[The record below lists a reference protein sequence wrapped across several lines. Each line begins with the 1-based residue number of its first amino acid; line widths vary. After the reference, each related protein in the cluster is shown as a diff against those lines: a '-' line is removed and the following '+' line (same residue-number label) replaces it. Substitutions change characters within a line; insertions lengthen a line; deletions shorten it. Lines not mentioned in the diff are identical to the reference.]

1 VPYAFT
7 LPLNPKEAAHLPD
20 YPGRALHG
28 LFYQWLALGNY
39 TLATD
44 VHDDGGARPF
54 TVARLGGHN
63 GGGRL
68 RFTVLDDALWP
79 ALKQGI
85 AKTPTVELLNRPLTL
100 PASGPRV
107 YRQRYAELA
116 TQAED
121 TKRIALRFHSPTSFR
136 SGGMHVPLP
145 EPRRV
150 FQSWLLRWND
160 FAPEAYQINVALL
173 DIVEAHVAVSRYNLR
188 TRLVDWGRNRK
199 VVGFVGE
206 AQFYVLRAHKIGA
219 DWLRKLNTL
228 ADYAP
233 FCGTGHKTTQ
243 GLGQTERVR

>member
-1 VPYAFT
+1 MPYAFT
-7 LPLNPKEAAHLPD
+7 LALNPNEAQALPQ

-28 LFYQWLALGNY
+28 LFYQWLALGDY

-44 VHDDGGARPF
+44 VHDDDGARPF
-54 TVARLGGHN
+54 TVAYLSRNNGH
-63 GGGRL
+63 GRL
-68 RFTVLDDALWP
+68 RFTVLYDELWP
-79 ALKQGI
+79 ALEQGL
-85 AKTPTVELLNRPLTL
+85 AKTPTVEVLNQPLTL
-100 PASGPRV
+100 PESGPRV
-107 YRQRYAELA
+107 YQKTYAALVDDAEL
-116 TQAED
+116 D
-121 TKRIALRFHSPTSFR
+121 KRIALRFHSPTSFR

-160 FAPEAYQINVALL
+160 FAPEEHKINIAILY
-173 DIVEAHVAVSRYNLR
+173 IVEAHVAVSRYNLR
-188 TRLVDWGRNRK
+188 TRLADWGRNRK

-206 AQFYVLRAHKIGA
+206 VQFYVLRAHKIGE
-219 DWLRKLNTL
+219 DWLRKLNVL